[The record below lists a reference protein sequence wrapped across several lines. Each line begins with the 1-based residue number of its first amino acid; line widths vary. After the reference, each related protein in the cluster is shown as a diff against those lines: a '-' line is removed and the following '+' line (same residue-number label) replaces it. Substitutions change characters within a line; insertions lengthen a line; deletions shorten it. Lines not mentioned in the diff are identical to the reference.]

1 MYTTLLIYL
10 SAGFAYSIFA
20 AYKSAY
26 RGATHHWG
34 VKLASNINLPDSK
47 RKNLHIRKAFAAI
60 NVHGL
65 QDALTTRSERIKLYA
80 SVILNFV
87 FFALGLI
94 LFNLPVAAIMLLGIL
109 LVKTLIRHLLPE
121 PESEIYRS
129 RIIRKLENEADYYH
143 SIGLRRKKECAM
155 FFAHQLKEID

>member
-1 MYTTLLIYL
+1 MYTTLFIFL
-10 SAGFAYSIFA
+10 SAGFIYSVFA

-47 RKNLHIRKAFAAI
+47 RKNKHISQAFNAI
-60 NVHGL
+60 DVHGL
-65 QDALTTRSERIKLYA
+65 RDALTTRGERVKQYT

-87 FFALGLI
+87 FFIVGLL
-94 LFNLPVAAIMLLGIL
+94 LFNFPVAIVMLLGIL
-109 LVKTLIRHLLPE
+109 IVKTLIRHLLPE

-129 RIIRKLENEADYYH
+129 RIIRKLENEADYYK
-143 SIGLRRKKECAM
+143 SIGMKAKKECAL
-155 FFAHQLKEID
+155 FFASQMKAID